1 MTTRWIRLTTAAA
14 VGLLAAPAW
23 AQQATPA
30 PAPPEAP
37 APAPPEASAPLPAEA
52 PPDRT
57 AVARPVYVYES
68 FGVNAVTYTAASGK
82 MPTSTTTPSN
92 KTILFE
98 QVGFG
103 YWVHP
108 HIRVQLTGMLGETV
122 SGLKPGASS
131 FTLGA
136 VIPCVFYTN
145 GGFAAGGGPMFA
157 PRAFGTDGFNVGLF
171 SVVSYG
177 VKLGPNLSV
186 ALAVQVPVMFE
197 QRDSVAVTP
206 ALVLAERF

>member
-1 MTTRWIRLTTAAA
+1 MTTLLIRLVTATA

-30 PAPPEAP
+30 ASPPDAP
-37 APAPPEASAPLPAEA
+37 APAPAEA
-52 PPDRT
+52 TERT
-57 AVARPVYVYES
+57 AVLHPVYVYES

-82 MPTSTTTPSN
+82 MPASTTTPSN
-92 KTILFE
+92 KAILFE

-108 HIRVQLTGMLGETV
+108 HIRIQLTGMLGETV

-131 FTLGA
+131 FALGA

-157 PRAFGTDGFNVGLF
+157 PRAFGADGFNFGLF
-171 SVVSYG
+171 SAVSYA
-177 VKLGPNLSV
+177 VKLGANLSL
-186 ALAVQVPVMFE
+186 ALAVQIPVMFE
-197 QRDSVAVTP
+197 QKDSVAVTP
-206 ALVLAERF
+206 AIVLAERF